1 MERDLLPFIQ
11 ARRAKVGNSPRW
23 QVVRHLLKLRE
34 FCQDIVNE
42 KVQCSVLGQQA
53 ALMFAGT
60 FDETLQLPSSNASK
74 SVDMATSAR
83 AANPCAASSL
93 EPLQA
98 SSINP
103 AGEEPSVPKG
113 EMLGDCQKID
123 QQCNALRRAVG
134 VHMRRQQDAWTV
146 STVVL

>member
-23 QVVRHLLKLRE
+23 HVVRHLLKIRE

-60 FDETLQLPSSNASK
+60 FDETLQLPSSSGSK
-74 SVDMATSAR
+74 SVDMATSAQ
-83 AANPCAASSL
+83 AANPCAAGSL
-93 EPLQA
+93 EPVRA
-98 SSINP
+98 CSIDP
-103 AGEEPSVPKG
+103 AGAVPSLLEV
-113 EMLGDCQKID
+113 EVLGNCQKGD
-123 QQCNALRRAVG
+123 QQCNVLCRAVG
-134 VHMRRQQDAWTV
+134 LHMRRQLDA
-146 STVVL
+146 